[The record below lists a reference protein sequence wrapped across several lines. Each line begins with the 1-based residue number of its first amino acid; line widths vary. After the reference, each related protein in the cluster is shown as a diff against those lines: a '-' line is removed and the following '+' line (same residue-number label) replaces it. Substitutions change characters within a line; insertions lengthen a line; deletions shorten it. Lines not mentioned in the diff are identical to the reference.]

1 MWCITSTRAS
11 TGLTGGPSRDTHS
24 TTDTAEHHYQQAERT
39 LATLGSLAATP
50 EEATREAAAAL
61 VHAVLAIASLLIGQP
76 NTEHWGNQR

>member
-1 MWCITSTRAS
+1 MSTWAS
-11 TGLTGGPSRDTHS
+11 TGPAREDPAVTPTAPQTL
-24 TTDTAEHHYQQAERT
+24 AEHHYQQAERT

-76 NTEHWGNQR
+76 DTEHWGNPQ